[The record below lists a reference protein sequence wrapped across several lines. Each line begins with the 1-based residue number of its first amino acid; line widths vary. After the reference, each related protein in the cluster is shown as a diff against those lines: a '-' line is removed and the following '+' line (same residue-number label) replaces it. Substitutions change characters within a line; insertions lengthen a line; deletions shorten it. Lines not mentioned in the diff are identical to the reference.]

1 MCLRRIAGG
10 RAPRALTPPCPER
23 RGPWEGGGARPATA
37 HGPLLCASEDAEPP
51 HCALW
56 GLFPFRFTSPA
67 PKANG
72 CLQGSLGSLHTLKS
86 LEFHVR
92 SVSLMRPLLC
102 TSAATA
108 FVGPPS
114 FLAGLCPRPSP
125 GPLLALPPAVPTV
138 TAAPAPSPRFLCSH
152 TSRSPAA
159 FGIRAPCGH
168 RVSSQFDASGRG
180 LAFSLLRASSSPI
193 PCGELASPAPGI
205 FHPLQD

>member
-56 GLFPFRFTSPA
+56 GLLPFRFTSPA

-125 GPLLALPPAVPTV
+125 RPPASCAHRYSGTRTLAALPLLAHLTVPSRLRNPSSLWPPGVVTV
-138 TAAPAPSPRFLCSH
+138 
-152 TSRSPAA
+152 
-159 FGIRAPCGH
+159 
-168 RVSSQFDASGRG
+168 
-180 LAFSLLRASSSPI
+180 
-193 PCGELASPAPGI
+193 
-205 FHPLQD
+205 